1 MNLAQ
6 LIDEDATNFENRYDN
21 VTVFP
26 TIYTSVS
33 SARRRFMAQHQRD
46 LVSFKHYTDDA
57 GGKIPANKVLVG
69 ARYPGEDA
77 EFWFLV
83 SRSRYEANKT
93 CFGYVIQSGDEEVE
107 VEW

>member
-6 LIDEDATNFENRYDN
+6 LIDEDATQFENRYGN

-26 TIYTSVS
+26 AIHTSIS
-33 SARRRFMAQHQRD
+33 SARRRFMTQHQRD
-46 LVSFKHYTDDA
+46 LVSFKHYTDDT
-57 GGKIPANKVLVG
+57 GSKIPANQVLVG
-69 ARYPGEDA
+69 ARYPGEDD